1 MDINVVEELAK
12 NINRINL
19 DNADSK
25 MDFENE
31 MSNNY
36 WNNLII
42 ENENNSKSEINN
54 YNIENKS
61 QSENGNSSEERN
73 ISLISESEIKK

>member
-25 MDFENE
+25 MYFENE

-36 WNNLII
+36 LNNLII
-42 ENENNSKSEINN
+42 EN
-54 YNIENKS
+54 
-61 QSENGNSSEERN
+61 
-73 ISLISESEIKK
+73 

>member
-1 MDINVVEELAK
+1 MDINVEEELAK

-36 WNNLII
+36 LNNLII
-42 ENENNSKSEINN
+42 EN
-54 YNIENKS
+54 
-61 QSENGNSSEERN
+61 
-73 ISLISESEIKK
+73 